1 MESAIAQQKF
11 ECPACGADAHWNPAK
26 QALICAYCG
35 TTSPAEIRADG
46 EILEHDLVRAVR
58 EIPDSRR
65 GWEAEKISVRCQ
77 SCNAISVFDPQ
88 HIAQR
93 CDFCG
98 SAQLVKY
105 EDVKEIFRPE
115 SVLPFKISETQVRE
129 TIRRW
134 YGSRWFA
141 PNRLGDSALTDRVHG
156 IYLPY
161 WTFDAQVYARWT
173 AESGY
178 HYYETEYYTDSQ
190 GRQQSRQVQRTR
202 WVPSSGELEHFF
214 DDELVPASAGVDQA
228 KLGKIEPFPTK
239 ELAPYNAGYVA
250 GWVVERYQID
260 LIAAAQHSREVMDRK
275 LYSMCA
281 AEVPGDTYRSL
292 EVNSDY
298 SRQTFKHILVPVW
311 LLSYSYG
318 ARKFQVVINGFTGT
332 IAGDY
337 PKSWVKIALVVAAVV
352 IVLTILFAI
361 YAGDQ

>member
-26 QALICAYCG
+26 QALVCAYCG
-35 TTSPAEIRADG
+35 TTSPAELRADG
-46 EILEHDLVRAVR
+46 EILEHDLVRALR
-58 EIPDSRR
+58 QIPDSRR
-65 GWEAEKISVRCQ
+65 GWQAEKLSVRCQ

-88 HIAQR
+88 RVAQR

-105 EDVKEIFRPE
+105 EDVKEVFRPE

-141 PNRLGDSALTDRVHG
+141 PNKLGDAALTDRVHG
-156 IYLPY
+156 LYLPY

-178 HYYETEYYTDSQ
+178 YYYETEYYTDSQ
-190 GRQQSRQVQRTR
+190 GRRQSRQVQRIR
-202 WVPSSGELEHFF
+202 WEYSSGELEHFF
-214 DDELVPASAGVDQA
+214 DDELVSASAGVDQA
-228 KLGKIEPFPTK
+228 KLRKIEPFPTK
-239 ELAPYNAGYVA
+239 ELVPYNAGYVA

-260 LIAAAQHSREVMDRK
+260 LIAAAQRSREAMDRK

-281 AEVPGDTYRSL
+281 AQVPGDTHRGL
-292 EVNSDY
+292 EVDADY
-298 SRQTFKHILVPVW
+298 SGQTFKHILVPVW

-318 ARKFQVVINGFTGT
+318 ARKFQVVINGFTGAIT
-332 IAGDY
+332 GDY
-337 PKSWVKIALVVAAVV
+337 PKSWVKIMFTVLAVV
-352 IVLTILFAI
+352 IVILILALIFG
-361 YAGDQ
+361 GDQ

>member
-11 ECPACGADAHWNPAK
+11 ECPACGADAHWNPAR
-26 QALICAYCG
+26 QALVCAYCG
-35 TTSPAEIRADG
+35 TTSPAEMRADG
-46 EILEHDLVRAVR
+46 EILEHDLVRALR

-88 HIAQR
+88 RVAQR

-141 PNRLGDSALTDRVHG
+141 PNKLGETALTDRVHG

-178 HYYETEYYTDSQ
+178 YYYETEYYTDNQ
-190 GRQQSRQVQRTR
+190 GRQQSRRVRRIR
-202 WVPSSGELEHFF
+202 WESSSGELEHFF

-228 KLGKIEPFPTK
+228 KLRKIEPFPTK

-260 LIAAAQHSREVMDRK
+260 LIAAAQHSREAMDRK
-275 LYSMCA
+275 LYSMCG
-281 AEVPGDTYRSL
+281 EQVPGDTHRDL
-292 EVNSDY
+292 EVTPDY
-298 SRQTFKHILVPVW
+298 SGQTFKHILVPVW
-311 LLSYSYG
+311 LLSYNYG

-332 IAGDY
+332 VAGDY
-337 PKSWVKIALVVAAVV
+337 PKSSVKIMLVVAAVA
-352 IVLTILFAI
+352 IVLAILFAI
-361 YAGDQ
+361 FAGDM

>member
-26 QALICAYCG
+26 QALVCAYCG
-35 TTSPAEIRADG
+35 TTSPAEMRADG
-46 EILEHDLVRAVR
+46 EILEHDLARALR
-58 EIPDSRR
+58 NIPDSRR
-65 GWEAEKISVRCQ
+65 GWEAEKVSVRCQ

-105 EDVKEIFRPE
+105 EDVKEVFRPE
-115 SVLPFKISETQVRE
+115 SVLPFKISETHVRE

-134 YGSRWFA
+134 YGSLWFA
-141 PNRLGDSALTDRVHG
+141 PNKLAGSALTDRVHG

-161 WTFDAQVYARWT
+161 WTFDAQVHARWT
-173 AESGY
+173 AVSGY

-190 GRQQSRQVQRTR
+190 GQQQSRQVQRTR

-214 DDELVPASAGVDQA
+214 DDELVLASAGVEQA
-228 KLGKIEPFPTK
+228 KLRKIEPFPTK
-239 ELAPYNAGYVA
+239 ELVPYNAGYVA

-260 LIAAAQHSREVMDRK
+260 LIAAAQHSREVMDEK
-275 LYSMCA
+275 LYSMCG
-281 AEVPGDTYRSL
+281 AEVPGDTYLGL
-292 EVNSDY
+292 EVDSDY
-298 SRQTFKHILVPVW
+298 SGQTFKHMLVPVW

-318 ARKFQVVINGFTGT
+318 AQKFQVVINGFTGA

-337 PKSWVKIALVVAAVV
+337 PKSWIKIALVVLAVLV
-352 IVLTILFAI
+352 IISIFAI
-361 YAGDQ
+361 FAGDK

>member
-26 QALICAYCG
+26 QALVCAYCG

-46 EILEHDLVRAVR
+46 EILEHDLVRALR

-77 SCNAISVFDPQ
+77 SCNAITVFDPQ

-141 PNRLGDSALTDRVHG
+141 PNKLGGSALTDRIHG

-228 KLGKIEPFPTK
+228 KLSKIEPFPTK
-239 ELAPYNAGYVA
+239 ELVPYNAGYVA

-281 AEVPGDTYRSL
+281 GEVPGDTYRGL
-292 EVNSDY
+292 EIDSDY

-318 ARKFQVVINGFTGT
+318 AQKFQVVINGFTGA

-337 PKSWVKIALVVAAVV
+337 PKSWVKIALLVLAVV
-352 IVLTILFAI
+352 IVIAI
-361 YAGDQ
+361 IAIFVGEQ